1 MNEMSDSRHT
11 DYSERDWFKQADGT
25 DLVWRYIDFSQ
36 YVNLLTTDR
45 TWFSRVDQ
53 FDDPHEGMPSA
64 KTHRESSEDEDTLTQ
79 KFEDI
84 QQWVYASCWHRN
96 PVQSDGMW
104 KLYLSS
110 DTGVAIQ
117 STVDELRTAF
127 TTDHDLFFA
136 RVNYI
141 DWDNDVIPLSPVIAP
156 SLHKRKS
163 FQHERE
169 FRVVLRHEEW
179 KPEPYHPYGKP
190 ITGTGLPITTS
201 LDDLIQKVYTAPKA
215 DEWFHST
222 VEKITEEY
230 VDAPVIKSDLYHDVS
245 SREGSPPAN

>member
-1 MNEMSDSRHT
+1 MDERHT
-11 DYSERDWFKQADGT
+11 DYSDKDWFKQADDT
-25 DLVWRYIDFSQ
+25 DTVWRYIDFSQ
-36 YVNLLTTDR
+36 YVNLLTTGE

-64 KTHRESSEDEDTLTQ
+64 KTLEVSSEESDILTQ

-117 STVDELRTAF
+117 STVGDLRSAF
-127 TTDHDLFFA
+127 TTDHDLFCA

-141 DWDNDVIPLSPVIAP
+141 DWDDVVVPLSSVIAP
-156 SLHKRKS
+156 SLHKRRCFK
-163 FQHERE
+163 HERE
-169 FRVVLRHEEW
+169 FRIILRHKKW
-179 KPEPYHPYGKP
+179 RSEPYHPYEKP
-190 ITGTGLPITTS
+190 ITDAGLPISTS
-201 LDDLIQKVYTAPKA
+201 LDTLIKKVYTAPKA
-215 DEWFHST
+215 DKWFHKT
-222 VEKITEEY
+222 VEKITEEHTN
-230 VDAPVIKSDLYHDVS
+230 APVLRSDLYEDV
-245 SREGSPPAN
+245 GSGRGRPLSN